1 MALENNPL
9 KQYFRRPAVYIKLP
23 SEGKYYSPSVIDMPE
38 NKELPIYPM
47 TAIDEITAK
56 TPDALYNGSAM
67 TELMKSC
74 VPNIK
79 EPWAINSMDVDAILI
94 GIRAA
99 SNGSDMEIESDCPK
113 CDNVGTYGINL
124 VGILSQLKPGNYEQ
138 VLEIGDLKIKFRP
151 LTYKEMNEASLGQ
164 LEIQKIFALLENESD
179 EAVRTSKG
187 KDALQKVTNLTIH
200 LITEATEYIETPTT
214 RVDDK
219 VFIFDFLSNCDK
231 TTFVSIR
238 DYNTSLRA
246 QTEIKP
252 FKLKCSQCSNEY
264 DQPFTLNSSD
274 FFE

>member
-187 KDALQKVTNLTIH
+187 KDALQKVTNLTIR